1 MKERKYNDSAKMFCD
16 AIKALANNPT
26 ALDNLECYLANCFGP
41 WLEKYAN
48 TPEWIAREMHEFSTI
63 EF

>member
-1 MKERKYNDSAKMFCD
+1 MNNRQCAEMFIN
-16 AIKALANNPT
+16 AIKTIAGKPENMANFE
-26 ALDNLECYLANCFGP
+26 AYLSHHFDT